1 MNQLEQKSNALAI
14 LAEIMD
20 MEELSKKRVGFVEI
34 MKVDKKTFTITS
46 IDQVEFTSALKNNNN
61 NKDLV
66 NEFTLQDSSGES
78 E

>member
-1 MNQLEQKSNALAI
+1 MNQLEQQSSALAI
-14 LAEIMD
+14 LADIMD

-34 MKVDKKTFTITS
+34 MKVDKKTFTITD
-46 IDQVEFTSALKNNNN
+46 IDQAEFTSALKNNNN

-66 NEFTLQDSSGES
+66 NEFPIQNSTGES